1 MGDIIPETKTE
12 LENSST
18 VYVDETN
25 GSDTTD
31 AGKQDAPYKTV
42 VYALQVH
49 ESNIKILIKKSPK
62 DGYTDISGAALKK
75 AKKRVEELSKKAKK
89 AEQQKKSE
97 AEKEMQSLEDEKK
110 KLEDAKLIVLEQNP
124 TLQQATKIK
133 IREAVANR
141 GRRVKVSGWVHRL
154 RTQGKD
160 MKFAILRDGSG
171 YLQCVLTGKL
181 CHTYDALTLSLEST
195 ITIYGVISE
204 LPQGKTAPDN
214 HELSADYWEVIH
226 KAPGGDDAF
235 TNKLNAEADPSVL
248 YEQRHL
254 VIRGESSSSVLR
266 VRSQIMKAFREYFD
280 SKGFTEVNPP
290 CLVQTQVEG
299 GGTLFDLNY
308 YGEKAYLSQSSQLYL
323 ETCLPSLGDV
333 YSCSESYRAERSH
346 TRRHLSEYSHL
357 EAEMAFITFDELLN
371 TIEELVCHTVD
382 RVLSHE
388 PTRDLVYQ
396 LVPDFKPPQRPFMR
410 LDYKDAIKY
419 LKEHDIKKEDGT
431 FYEFG
436 EDIPEAPERAMTDKI
451 GCPIFLCRFPVEIK
465 SFYMKR
471 CSKDP
476 RVTESVDML
485 MPGVGEIVGGSMR
498 ISDLDELLAGYKREG
513 INPAPYY
520 WYTDQRKYGTT
531 EHGGF
536 GLGVERFIAWML
548 HRDTVKECCLYPR
561 FMGRCLP

>member
-12 LENSST
+12 LGSSST
-18 VYVDETN
+18 VYVDEIN
-25 GSDTTD
+25 GSDTTN
-31 AGKQDAPYKTV
+31 AGKKDAPYKTV
-42 VYALQVH
+42 VYALQVN
-49 ESNIKILIKKSPK
+49 ESNIKILTKKSST

-97 AEKEMQSLEDEKK
+97 KEKEMQFLEDEKK
-110 KLEDAKLIVLEQNP
+110 KIEDAKLIVLEQNP

-160 MKFAILRDGSG
+160 MKFVILRDGSG
-171 YLQCVLTGKL
+171 YLQ
-181 CHTYDALTLSLEST
+181 Y
-195 ITIYGVISE
+195 
-204 LPQGKTAPDN
+204 N

-280 SKGFTEVNPP
+280 SRGFTEVNPP
-290 CLVQTQVEG
+290 CMVQTQVEG
-299 GGTLFDLNY
+299 GGTLFDFNY

-333 YSCSESYRAERSH
+333 YSCSESYRAEKSH

-371 TIEELVCHTVD
+371 TIEELVCGTVD
-382 RVLSHE
+382 RVLSHG

-436 EDIPEAPERAMTDKI
+436 DDIPEAPERAMTDKI
-451 GCPIFLCRFPVEIK
+451 GCPILLCRFPVEIK

-471 CSKDP
+471 CSDDP

-513 INPAPYY
+513 INPEPYY
-520 WYTDQRKYGTT
+520 WYTDQRKYGST